1 MNEVRKV
8 YVLIFIFVKIIRVVD
23 ILYSLGVRFKERT
36 NISGLDTHG
45 PDIHNVSLVITN
57 VTGVDISSR

>member
-1 MNEVRKV
+1 M
-8 YVLIFIFVKIIRVVD
+8 KIIRVVD

-45 PDIHNVSLVITN
+45 PDIHNVSFVITN
-57 VTGVDISSR
+57 VTGGDISSR